1 MLALLTF
8 MRNLSRRSPKSSDRR
23 FDTLLRGAASCCR
36 AALVPQGAAGPRSV
50 ASLADGDSCS
60 SEGPSEGRTIAVAL
74 TMADGISTMQRS
86 SDRSSKKQLA
96 RARRKQRQRMWP
108 SQVVRI
114 GKKSD
119 ANHVAYK
126 VLRSKLPASH
136 QIQIL
141 GEPTY
146 YEYRAWLL
154 RTS

>member
-1 MLALLTF
+1 MLQ
-8 MRNLSRRSPKSSDRR
+8 
-23 FDTLLRGAASCCR
+23 GR
-36 AALVPQGAAGPRSV
+36 ARPPRELQLRSV
-50 ASLADGDSCS
+50 ASVADGDSCS

-74 TMADGISTMQRS
+74 TMADGISTMKRS
-86 SDRSSKKQLA
+86 SDRSSKNQLA

-141 GEPTY
+141 GEPTC

-154 RTS
+154 RSDKRTHITFEAPCRDSE